1 MQMSAQNCQDS
12 LNRRTFFKSSI
23 TLAGAGL
30 ISTSTSTLGSQPAFA
45 AQLTEPPSVGTKAP
59 DFTLPNS
66 KGDGSTTSLDSL
78 TKNKKWTVLYFYPG
92 AFTTGCTLEAKGF
105 QKDIDKYRELNAQ
118 IVGVSVDPV
127 EKNASFCSQFGLDFF
142 MLSDVGGR
150 VSQAYGSALAVPGF
164 GTFSNRQTYLID
176 PKGNLRW
183 VFTDVE
189 SRVQRHSAEVL
200 DKLRELT
207 G

>member
-1 MQMSAQNCQDS
+1 MFRCNTITCAWWVTVLASCNAFSTMQMSAQNCQDS

-30 ISTSTSTLGSQPAFA
+30 ISTSTSTLGSQPSFA

-118 IVGVSVDPV
+118 IVGGKSPL
-127 EKNASFCSQFGLDFF
+127 NYA
-142 MLSDVGGR
+142 R
-150 VSQAYGSALAVPGF
+150 
-164 GTFSNRQTYLID
+164 FSIN
-176 PKGNLRW
+176 
-183 VFTDVE
+183 
-189 SRVQRHSAEVL
+189 S
-200 DKLRELT
+200 
-207 G
+207 